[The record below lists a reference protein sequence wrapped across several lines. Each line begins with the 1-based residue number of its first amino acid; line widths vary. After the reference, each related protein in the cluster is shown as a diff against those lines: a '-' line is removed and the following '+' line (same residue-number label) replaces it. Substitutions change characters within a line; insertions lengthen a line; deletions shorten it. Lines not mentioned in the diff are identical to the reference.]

1 VKNKKIRKMKKI
13 ILSFIALIFTLSI
26 NAQLDRSIMPLGGPS
41 PKIKLDKPKEFKLKN
56 GIRVLVVENHKLPR
70 INYSLRFD
78 RKPIVEGEKTGVIS
92 LLGSMLGNGTTNI
105 PKDDFNEEV
114 DFLGAGINVGFGSG
128 FAFTLTKNNERVLDL
143 FSDAVINPLLTEE
156 EFEKEKDKLIEGLK
170 SQKKDID
177 AISGRVGDALSYG
190 KSHAY
195 GEFISEQTI
204 DNIKFE
210 DILEYHAKYFIPN
223 NVYIVVIGDVNYKEV
238 KSLISEKFGVWK
250 KGKPIN
256 DPEPILTDNVTLTEI
271 NFVDLPTA
279 TQSAI
284 QVTNNVNLKMNDED
298 YFAALMANDI
308 LGGGGEGYL
317 FKNLREDK
325 GYTYGA
331 YSSLG
336 SSRYG
341 VSKFRAG
348 AKVRN
353 MVTDSAVSEIVKEIS
368 RIRLERVD
376 SELLKNAKA
385 KYVGSF
391 IRNAENPQTV
401 AGYALNIKLN
411 NLEDDY
417 YESYLEN
424 INSVTEADVKKA
436 ANKYFKIA
444 NTRIVVVGK
453 GSDVVANL
461 EEVGFPINYYDQ
473 YANPIAKP
481 IFNKAIPDGLTAMKV
496 INNYI
501 NAVGGKK
508 NLNSI
513 NTLVMK
519 ANVTIPGAPFVPE
532 ATMRQKFP
540 NKYSQKIEA
549 NMQGQTMTL
558 TKTTFNGERGYTE
571 MQGQRIEFDEKQIE
585 DSKNVKG
592 IFEELYYSADQ
603 LELVSINSVNYQD
616 AYKVKV
622 IIDGNES
629 HRYYSVE
636 TGFLLSSEETDDNNN
651 VITTNYGD
659 YQSVENIMFPFFME
673 LPAQKLEFKTTSVI
687 FNKELKDSSF

>member
-1 VKNKKIRKMKKI
+1 MKKMKKI
-13 ILSFIALIFTLSI
+13 ILIITALIFTLNI
-26 NAQLDRSIMPLGGPS
+26 NAQLDRSVMPTGGPS

-56 GIRVLVVENHKLPR
+56 GIKVLVVENHKLPR
-70 INYSLRFD
+70 VNYSLRFD
-78 RKPIVEGEKTGVIS
+78 RKPIVEGEKAGVIS
-92 LLGSMLGNGTTNI
+92 LLGSMLGNGTTSI
-105 PKDDFNEEV
+105 SKDEFNEEV
-114 DFLGAGINVGFGSG
+114 DFLGASVNVGFGSG

-156 EFEKEKDKLIEGLK
+156 EFEKEKEKLIEGLK

-190 KSHAY
+190 KNHAY
-195 GEFISEQTI
+195 GEFITEQTI
-204 DNIKFE
+204 DNISFQ
-210 DILEYHAKYFIPN
+210 DILDYHAKYFIPN
-223 NVYIVVIGDVNYKEV
+223 NVYIVVIGDVNYKNV
-238 KSLISEKFGVWK
+238 KSLISEKFGTWK
-250 KGKPIN
+250 KGKNID
-256 DPEPILTDNVTLTEI
+256 DPEPVLTENVALTEI

-284 QVTNNVNLKMNDED
+284 QVTNNVDLKMTDED

-336 SSRYG
+336 SNRYG

-368 RIRLERVD
+368 RIRLEKVD

-391 IRNAENPQTV
+391 IRNAENPQTI

-411 NLEDDY
+411 NLPDDY

-424 INSVTEADVKKA
+424 INSVSEADVKKA
-436 ANKYFKIA
+436 ANKHFKIA

-481 IFNKAIPDGLTAMKV
+481 IFNKAIPEGLTAVDV

-501 NAVGGKK
+501 SAVGGKS
-508 NLNSI
+508 NLESV
-513 NTLVMK
+513 NTVVMK
-519 ANVTIPGAPFVPE
+519 ADVTIPGAPFAPQ
-532 ATMRQKFP
+532 ATMRQKLP
-540 NKYSQKIEA
+540 NKSSFVIEV
-549 NMQGQTMTL
+549 NMQGQKMTL
-558 TKTTFNGERGYTE
+558 SKTTFDGERGYSE
-571 MQGQRIEFDEKQIE
+571 MQGQRVEFDEKQLDENKKI
-585 DSKNVKG
+585 KG
-592 IFEELYYSADQ
+592 IFEELYFKPEE

-622 IIDGNES
+622 TVDGKES

-636 TGFLLSSEETDDNNN
+636 SGLLLSKEDTDDNNN
-651 VITTNYGD
+651 VVTTNYGD
-659 YQSVENIMFPFFME
+659 YQSVQNVMFPFYME
-673 LPAQKLEFKTTSVI
+673 LPAQKLEFKTSSI
-687 FNKELKDSSF
+687 EINKEIKDSSF